1 MPIPTDTDYGYA
13 IALRKAAR
21 VPSSILAVPDA
32 SGPSYDHARSTGLRA
47 AQEATAS
54 MTRDEAE
61 AKRSESARQA
71 SLNSESKS
79 ANLALY
85 RQQLDEWAS
94 QNAWA
99 TAIGGANL
107 LFQGLGA
114 AGQSARH
121 EARQQRTQALQE
133 EQIALA
139 RTAREQLRKM
149 AADQTAFL
157 ADLAQRR
164 QPVPKAW
171 VFGDYDDSYQ

>member
-21 VPSSILAVPDA
+21 VPASVLAVPDVT
-32 SGPSYDHARSTGLRA
+32 GPAYEHAHSTGMRA
-47 AQEATAS
+47 AQEADTA
-54 MTRDEAE
+54 MKRDVAE
-61 AKRSESARQA
+61 DKRAESARRANLDAENQ
-71 SLNSESKS
+71 S

-114 AGQSARH
+114 AGQSARQ
-121 EARQQRTQALQE
+121 EARDQEARALQKKQFALYEAALDQQRKQAATQG
-133 EQIALA
+133 
-139 RTAREQLRKM
+139 
-149 AADQTAFL
+149 AFL
-157 ADLAQRR
+157 ADLLERR
-164 QPVPKAW
+164 KPAPKTWA
-171 VFGDYDDSYQ
+171 FGDYDESYQ